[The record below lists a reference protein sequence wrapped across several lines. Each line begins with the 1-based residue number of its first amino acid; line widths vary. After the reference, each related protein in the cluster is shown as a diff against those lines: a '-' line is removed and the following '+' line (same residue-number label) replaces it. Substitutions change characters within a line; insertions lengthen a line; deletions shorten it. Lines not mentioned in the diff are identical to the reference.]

1 MFSFTSVLPSEG
13 DENTDQV
20 ETYTH
25 AHGSKENKT
34 MQGLPEIRFA
44 GWACKSAEG
53 QMVSVCLAVRG
64 KVDDG
69 AGEEGSE
76 SKKLVGNLLSAEI
89 TGRETRLN
97 LLLIAAQ
104 PNWQGDHFW
113 ASSLADKRTINY
125 QQGDGNSLHLG
136 TWLTKI
142 LHNLTLGTN
151 QLELGT
157 ALHLGTNIVL
167 LN

>member
-1 MFSFTSVLPSEG
+1 MPMDRKRTRL
-13 DENTDQV
+13 
-20 ETYTH
+20 
-25 AHGSKENKT
+25 
-34 MQGLPEIRFA
+34 
-44 GWACKSAEG
+44 C
-53 QMVSVCLAVRG
+53 
-64 KVDDG
+64 KVDLRSILQDELAKVQRGRWSLSALQWEEKWMMGRGDG
-69 AGEEGSE
+69 AGEEGFE

-125 QQGDGNSLHLG
+125 QLGDGNSLRLG

-142 LHNLTLGTN
+142 LHYLTLGTN

>member
-1 MFSFTSVLPSEG
+1 MPMDRKRTRL
-13 DENTDQV
+13 
-20 ETYTH
+20 
-25 AHGSKENKT
+25 
-34 MQGLPEIRFA
+34 
-44 GWACKSAEG
+44 C
-53 QMVSVCLAVRG
+53 
-64 KVDDG
+64 KVDLRSILQDELAKVQRGRWSLSALQWEEKWMMGRGDG
-69 AGEEGSE
+69 AGEEGVE

-113 ASSLADKRTINY
+113 AGSLADKRTINY
-125 QQGDGNSLHLG
+125 QLSTRRRKLG

>member
-1 MFSFTSVLPSEG
+1 MPMDRKRTRLCKVYLRYVLQ
-13 DENTDQV
+13 DELAKVQR
-20 ETYTH
+20 
-25 AHGSKENKT
+25 GRWS
-34 MQGLPEIRFA
+34 L
-44 GWACKSAEG
+44 SALQWEEKWMMG
-53 QMVSVCLAVRG
+53 RG
-64 KVDDG
+64 DG
-69 AGEEGSE
+69 AGEEGVE

>member
-1 MFSFTSVLPSEG
+1 MPMDRKRTRL
-13 DENTDQV
+13 
-20 ETYTH
+20 
-25 AHGSKENKT
+25 
-34 MQGLPEIRFA
+34 
-44 GWACKSAEG
+44 C
-53 QMVSVCLAVRG
+53 
-64 KVDDG
+64 KVDLRSILQDELAKVQRGRWSLSALQWEEKWMMGRGDG
-69 AGEEGSE
+69 AGEEGFE

-125 QQGDGNSLHLG
+125 QLSTRRRKLG
-136 TWLTKI
+136 TCLTKI